1 MCCGGIESKSFAKCF
16 CFISSLLRLIHDFLW
31 SRMKHQNSQKR
42 SHTHTCTPIVRLFIE
57 FNLKI
62 YYTLSKLMFKFLFFA
77 NSFVI
82 RVCFHVF
89 TYFEFPPLLNYSKKC
104 FVTFLNVNLI
114 NNERSHEQF
123 NISMLWSI
131 TNP

>member
-1 MCCGGIESKSFAKCF
+1 MFLF
-16 CFISSLLRLIHDFLW
+16 YFLSSSCYSRLFVV
-31 SRMKHQNSQKR
+31 KNEAQKLTEAPAR
-42 SHTHTCTPIVRLFIE
+42 THTHTCTLIVRLFIE
-57 FNLKI
+57 FNLNI
-62 YYTLSKLMFKFLFFA
+62 YYTLSKLMLKFLLFA

-82 RVCFHVF
+82 RVCFYVF
-89 TYFEFPPLLNYSKKC
+89 TYFEFPPLRNYRKKC
-104 FVTFLNVNLI
+104 LVTFLNVNLI